1 MASVEKSVRNG
12 RVTWLARWRD
22 PGGTA
27 RKKSFQRR
35 LDAERHL
42 IGVRSSLLSGS
53 YVDPVAGRITVA
65 EYAKGWLINRQHL
78 KLKTRVGYESLL
90 STRVL
95 PRWGATQLSRV
106 DYAEVAAWVS
116 NMSREGL
123 SASRTRQS
131 YHLLKSILDDA
142 VKESRLMRN
151 PALGV
156 QLPQM
161 AITERRYLT
170 HNQVFD
176 LAEAC
181 GEYGALINVLAY
193 GGLRWGEATAL
204 RAGRVDAD
212 RGRLEVV
219 EAVTD
224 VNGVMIFGSPKTHQH
239 RSVPIPSFLREDLAS
254 AVSNKADAELVF
266 TSPSGMVLRATNFR
280 RRTFDAAA
288 GSIGLAGLTPHELRH
303 TAASLAIAVGA
314 TVKGVQLM
322 LGHASA
328 TLTLDRYGHLFE
340 GELDAVADRLEQA
353 RTKALVPPVCHRAAP
368 SVSDAARA
376 SL

>member
-1 MASVEKSVRNG
+1 MASVEKSVRSG

-142 VKESRLMRN
+142 VKESRLTRN

-156 QLPQM
+156 QLPRM

-170 HNQVFD
+170 HNQVFE

-181 GEYGALINVLAY
+181 GQYGALINVLAY

-288 GSIGLAGLTPHELRH
+288 GSIGLPGLTPHELRH
-303 TAASLAIAVGA
+303 TAASLAIAAGA

-353 RTKALVPPVCHRAAP
+353 RAKALVPPVCHRAA
-368 SVSDAARA
+368 SQVGDVAQAGR
-376 SL
+376 